1 MSGAITLFGN
11 RYWSPEL
18 SAIAGKK
25 VTVRFDPDD
34 LTQPVHV
41 YDRAGRFL
49 ATVPVLEQTGFLDA
63 GAAQQ
68 RARQERELRKTSGA
82 SRSSRSCSTPPI
94 SPR

>member
-1 MSGAITLFGN
+1 
-11 RYWSPEL
+11 
-18 SAIAGKK
+18 

-63 GAAQQ
+63 GAAQH
-68 RARQERELRKTSGA
+68 RARQERELRKTVRA
-82 SRSSRSCSTPPI
+82 RSRSSRS
-94 SPR
+94 